1 MKTILALIDFSDVTP
16 KILEHAQTQAKAF
29 GGDVVLVHVVPPEP
43 LVVDFEPPAVPPDVF
58 KLRQQQLFVMRDA
71 IADHG
76 VRTTAQV
83 LGGLLL
89 ETVLDQIVRIDPDVI
104 VMGSHGHGALYHLI
118 AGSVT
123 EGVIKHASRPVL
135 VIPSVPVPQ
144 THLVKAA
151 ARKARKGKTEAVSG
165 ALGGMP
171 LPL

>member
-1 MKTILALIDFSDVTP
+1 MKTILALIDFSDVSQ
-16 KILEHAQTQAKAF
+16 KILDQAQAHAKAF
-29 GGDVVLVHVVPPEP
+29 GGEVVLVHVVPPEP

-71 IADHG
+71 LIDHG
-76 VRTTAQV
+76 VRATAQV
-83 LGGLLL
+83 FGGLLL
-89 ETVLDQIVRIDPDVI
+89 ETVLDQISNLDPEVI
-104 VMGSHGHGALYHLI
+104 IMGSHGHGALYHLFV
-118 AGSVT
+118 GSVT
-123 EGVIKHASRPVL
+123 EGVIRHAKRPVL

-151 ARKARKGKTEAVSG
+151 VKKARRGEMGEVIG